1 MASLAGL
8 RIGHEEITGVR
19 LEWRRRGPRLLTHA
33 SVPLAPGAGI
43 EELTEAFRSL
53 RRELRAPRYAYACLD
68 DRDAVLRIVEAPSM
82 SAREM
87 RRALDLDLERFVPLR
102 REQVY
107 MDFAQLG
114 PAQEPGR
121 QQVAVAGCQRG
132 WIDLVYAAARRAR
145 FVLRD
150 IEVEALCLGR
160 ALQFL
165 AAGASTFGLLSE
177 ERGLAKL
184 TLFREGMP
192 IVARSLGQDLTPT
205 EVAQEAVRSVQF
217 FGVQNRSAAL
227 EGLFVLSSREQLLID
242 ELEAVLA
249 ARMDRPVQCR
259 RLDVEVRGHAPSPG
273 EIAAIGATFR
283 EVRRWRAN

>member
-8 RIGHEEITGVR
+8 RISHEEIIGVR
-19 LEWRRRGPRLLTHA
+19 LEWRRRGPRLSARA
-33 SVPLAPGAGI
+33 SLPLAAQAGI
-43 EELTEAFRSL
+43 EEMTEAFRSL
-53 RRELRAPRYAYACLD
+53 RRELRAPRQAYACLD

-82 SAREM
+82 SAREL

-107 MDFAQLG
+107 MDFAPLG
-114 PAQEPGR
+114 PAQDPGR
-121 QQVAVAGCQRG
+121 QQVAVAGGQRH

-150 IEVEALCLGR
+150 IEVEAICLGR

-165 AAGASTFGLLSE
+165 TAGSSTFGLLSE

-184 TLFREGMP
+184 TLFLAGMP
-192 IVARSLGQDLTPT
+192 VVARSLGQDLTPM
-205 EVAQEAVRSVQF
+205 EVAEEAMRSMQF
-217 FGVQNRSAAL
+217 FSLQNRSAAL
-227 EGLFVLSSREQLLID
+227 EGLFVLSARELAVTE

-249 ARMDRPVQCR
+249 SRMDRPVPVR
-259 RLDVEVRGHAPSPG
+259 RLDVEMRGHAPSPG
-273 EIAAIGATFR
+273 ELAAIGATFR
-283 EVRRWRAN
+283 EVRRWKVG